1 MPSFDPIYTPFS
13 ISEVAEL
20 VLEDPAICV
29 ADRQR
34 GALGASLTWGD
45 RNTPELAAHS
55 FVDIVEYGLNQ
66 RLNAITSFRLMERQ
80 SIGVG
85 LDWICSLEED
95 WDLVSKRDFVRDNLA
110 YLDCELC
117 EELSEYRYITSV
129 LRSVFQQTYAA
140 FILNYW
146 FNCMY
151 RCSDL
156 ISGQLTLGV
165 EHGSSTGKAGITYV
179 RSDLGRYPISGLAA
193 A

>member
-1 MPSFDPIYTPFS
+1 MTNFDPIYTPFC

-20 VLEDPAICV
+20 VLEDPAVCI
-29 ADRQR
+29 ANRQR

-45 RNTPELAAHS
+45 RNTPKLAAHS
-55 FVDIVEYGLNQ
+55 FVDIVEYGINQ
-66 RLNAITSFRLMERQ
+66 QLNAITSFRLMKRQ
-80 SIGVG
+80 SIGIG

-95 WDLVSKRDFVRDNLA
+95 WDLISVCDFVRINLA

-117 EELSEYRYITSV
+117 EELSEYLHITSV

-140 FILNYW
+140 FFLNYW
-146 FNCMY
+146 FNCMF
-151 RCSDL
+151 RCSNL

-165 EHGSSTGKAGITYV
+165 EHGSTTRIAGYTYG
-179 RSDLGRYPISGLAA
+179 RSELERDLVSRLAA